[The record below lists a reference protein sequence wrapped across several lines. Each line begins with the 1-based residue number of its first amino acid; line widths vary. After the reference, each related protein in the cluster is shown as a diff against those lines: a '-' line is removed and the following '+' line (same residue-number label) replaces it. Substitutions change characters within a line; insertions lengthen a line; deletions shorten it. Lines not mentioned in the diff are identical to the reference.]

1 MSYQLWIGM
10 GNVGKDDPEI
20 RYMPNGTAVANFSMA
35 TSEQW
40 TKDGQKQE
48 KTSWHRITFF
58 GPVVENVIS
67 KYVKGGSK
75 LFIEGMIDYQDWIDK
90 ESGEKKY
97 ATNIKGM
104 KIKLL
109 DKRDPNAASAPQ
121 SQAGGQPQASQAV
134 PVSQDPSDIPF

>member
-1 MSYQLWIGM
+1 M

-58 GPVVENVIS
+58 GPVVEKVIS
-67 KYVKGGSK
+67 QYVKGGSK
-75 LFIEGMIDYQDWIDK
+75 IFIEGMIDYQDWIDK
-90 ESGEKKY
+90 ETGAKKY
-97 ATNIKGM
+97 ATNIKGL

-109 DKRDPNAASAPQ
+109 DKRDSSTPQGHQSAPQ
-121 SQAGGQPQASQAV
+121 GQSQSQGGGGAA
-134 PVSQDPSDIPF
+134 DDDIPFAPVPSYP